1 MRTIKPS
8 YHLTVSL
15 SMTNKNFFKW
25 ISLIFQGESNDNI
38 SNWFISDENERTH
51 MCTPKPVRFGLTYL
65 LLQGCHD
72 KLVSSDFQCI
82 FMPFLETF
90 PQCIEVAPLT
100 VSSWYLWMGLKL
112 LPKSEASSKLKV
124 DAQYVS
130 QKVSQSI
137 GLSERPPV
145 RLRVTSY
152 D

>member
-8 YHLTVSL
+8 YHLTVWL
-15 SMTNKNFFKW
+15 TKIFKW

-51 MCTPKPVRFGLTYL
+51 IPLCTPKPVRFGLTYL

-82 FMPFLETF
+82 LMPFLETF

-124 DAQYVS
+124 DPQYVS